1 MGILII
7 TIVGFILVAL
17 FTLINPTTVE
27 QDHVN
32 IIKKHGW
39 ELQYRGGAIRCKKDV
54 PDKGKFNV
62 VIYND
67 MSLMSIYPPKK
78 CGQDIRTEIPYN
90 INYFKCN

>member
-39 ELQYRGGAIRCKKDV
+39 AVQYRGGAISCKKDV

-62 VIYND
+62 IIYRD
-67 MSLMSIYPPKK
+67 MSLMDVSPPKR
-78 CGQDIRTEIPYN
+78 CLQNIRIGIPYD

>member
-7 TIVGFILVAL
+7 TIVGFILVTL

-32 IIKKHGW
+32 KIKKHGW
-39 ELQYRGGAIRCKKDV
+39 IVQYRGGAINCKKDV

-62 VIYND
+62 IIYND
-67 MSLMSIYPPKK
+67 MSLMNIYPPKG
-78 CGQDIRTEIPYN
+78 CGQNIRTGITYN
-90 INYFKCN
+90 IDYFTCN